1 MNEKFTTIGLLF
13 LIVLIGGKELNQQLE
28 PQPADTTPSDI
39 VEIGN
44 PLKPTRAEVV
54 ESKSAAQAVAAAE
67 SQGAEMVET
76 NAEDASE
83 PGKFNQ
89 RRNYGAAAFAN
100 KVVRVWDD
108 NYQLW
113 RDVRVGDYEWTRGA
127 DGIYSIDKT
136 KPKWSVR
143 VGDQYAEAVLFR
155 YCKLPLEENPKGIE
169 LGRTFWIV
177 VISWLVISFIWDAIC
192 LRRIAKKSRT
202 AKLVGMC
209 SDWSALLDF
218 QTSSNVWLVH
228 AVCLRPLHRR
238 SLSHGCLDSSSEVS
252 RDCWRAT
259 LSDNCPPSQ

>member
-54 ESKSAAQAVAAAE
+54 ESKSEAQAVAAAE

-108 NYQLW
+108 NYQFWDNNYRLW
-113 RDVRVGDYEWTRGA
+113 RDVRVGDYAWTRGA

-136 KPKWSVR
+136 
-143 VGDQYAEAVLFR
+143 
-155 YCKLPLEENPKGIE
+155 
-169 LGRTFWIV
+169 
-177 VISWLVISFIWDAIC
+177 
-192 LRRIAKKSRT
+192 
-202 AKLVGMC
+202 
-209 SDWSALLDF
+209 
-218 QTSSNVWLVH
+218 
-228 AVCLRPLHRR
+228 
-238 SLSHGCLDSSSEVS
+238 
-252 RDCWRAT
+252 
-259 LSDNCPPSQ
+259 